1 MPVRMPRHGW
11 ATPLRRPST
20 ADGESLASL
29 QRRINE
35 STPLLEVSDLKI
47 VSKAYFDVRAPTD
60 RQIDRRAWMG
70 SRCSLDVG

>member
-1 MPVRMPRHGW
+1 MRRAHA
-11 ATPLRRPST
+11 ATRLGDARRPST

-47 VSKAYFDVRAPTD
+47 VSKAYFGVR
-60 RQIDRRAWMG
+60 R
-70 SRCSLDVG
+70 